1 MANLKA
7 IKKRIQGVRG
17 TQQLTRAMKLVAA
30 AKLRRAQEAAL
41 QLRPYADGLHN
52 TIVHL
57 ACRLESQ
64 AHPLLTRR
72 EMKKVMILLYSSDRG
87 MCGSFNLNISR
98 EVEDFIHQ
106 KEEAGVEVTLAV
118 IGKKGNEYFRRR
130 GYGVVHHYD
139 DLFANIDYDAVEP
152 IGQELGD
159 EYLSGD
165 YDALFVAYNWF
176 RSAVLQKVTLTQ
188 VLPVDLDSEILEEG
202 EEAVDSEETE
212 TVPPIFEPGRR
223 EILDELF
230 PQYLNMEIYHALLE
244 SVASEMGARM
254 TAMDNATNNAEDL
267 IKRLTLIYNKARQET
282 ITTELMDIVGGAEA
296 IK

>member
-30 AKLRRAQEAAL
+30 AKLRRAQEAAV
-41 QLRPYADGLHN
+41 QLRPYAEGIHN

-57 ACRLESQ
+57 ARRVESQ

-98 EVEDFIHQ
+98 EAEDFIRRQ
-106 KEEAGVEVTLAV
+106 EEAGVEVTLAV

-130 GYGVVHHYD
+130 GYKVVHHYH
-139 DLFANIDYDAVEP
+139 DLFANIDYEAIEP
-152 IGQELGD
+152 IGEELSKK
-159 EYLSGD
+159 YLSGD

-188 VLPVDLDSEILEEG
+188 VLPVDLDSEIVEEG
-202 EEAVDSEETE
+202 EETPHNDEADTI
-212 TVPPIFEPGRR
+212 PPIFEPGRR

-254 TAMDNATNNAEDL
+254 TAMENATSNAEDL